1 MRQNE
6 MKRKKIGKGEGISP
20 MLALTRMSRT
30 PVKLKH
36 EMKIINP
43 EKLVVTGKL
52 QTSLWE
58 ERSH

>member
-1 MRQNE
+1 